1 MLCLLCWA
9 VPVLLLLYIV
19 ADVNY
24 FLRIGFVILWGRL
37 FHKKIKVTDSSTI
50 YGFCTTQDVDIFWR
64 HMNNARYVRDLDFA
78 RFHFYDRSG
87 MYEEIVRRKGHAL
100 QGATTVRYR
109 RTIPIFTPY
118 KIVTKLVHWDD
129 KAIYLEQQFITVPD
143 GFVRAVILSKQSL
156 LDIDVLDMMKKLAGR
171 DPAPQAPEE
180 IALWMQGVEVV
191 SAKLRKKD

>member
-1 MLCLLCWA
+1 MLCFLCWL
-9 VPVLLLLYIV
+9 VPLLLLLYVV

-37 FHKKIKVTDSSTI
+37 FHKKVKATEGSTI

-87 MYEEIVRRKGHAL
+87 IYEEIMKRKGHAL

-109 RTIPIFTPY
+109 RTIPIFTAY
-118 KIVTKLVHWDD
+118 KITTKVIHWDD
-129 KAIYLEQQFITVPD
+129 KAIYIEQQFITVGD
-143 GFVRAVILSKQSL
+143 GFVRAIILSKQNI
-156 LDIDVLDMMKKLAGR
+156 LDIDVLDMMKKLTGCE
-171 DPAPQAPEE
+171 PGEAPEE
-180 IALWMQGVEVV
+180 LTLWLQGVEVA